1 MHSGITLQQPSVCQG
16 AASLWSWTHATLS
29 CLEPAAQ
36 HSSCASTFQ
45 QSKDTWML
53 DATGVH
59 LFTFSFMIIQS
70 LIFIVDMSS
79 DKQSAKNLTMQKL
92 VPSRTHIML
101 SRSWGEKSCIR
112 SACSIIYI
120 CCGGFQGI
128 QSHSQWCLELIS
140 FETRAIMHPIPP
152 TLRT

>member
-59 LFTFSFMIIQS
+59 LYNYIFVIFVHDYS

-92 VPSRTHIML
+92 LPSRTHIML
-101 SRSWGEKSCIR
+101 SRSWGKKSCIR
-112 SACSIIYI
+112 SAWSIIYI

-128 QSHSQWCLELIS
+128 QSHSQWCPELIS
-140 FETRAIMHPIPP
+140 FETRAIIQS
-152 TLRT
+152 RQR